1 MRKHKIKLSIK
12 SDKDI
17 EKITSCN
24 ICANKVPYGKLY
36 FYVDESNIAITN
48 NAKGICKQCYETNL
62 TKLKKGMENFLN
74 KIINGNSLEVL
85 KTLPENSIDCCIT
98 SPPYWGL
105 RDYGHDEQL
114 GSEKHF
120 KDFVNNLCNVFD
132 EVQRVLKPTGTCF
145 VNLGDTYG
153 TQSGGMAGGFTE
165 PKYGHTETRKVK
177 QPNINMHK
185 SLCLVPERFAIEM
198 IDRGWTL
205 RNQVIWHKPNQ
216 MPSSAKD
223 RFTVDF
229 EKVFFFVKEPTGYY
243 FEQQLEKSIWAETDA
258 RSKVKGGVLS
268 KGKTASGNY
277 ATSKVA
283 FREDGMRNVRTV
295 WTVNTEPSSDAH
307 FATYPQRLVERM
319 IKAGCP
325 ENGLVLDP
333 FFGSGTTGIYARKSN
348 RNYIGIEL
356 NPEYVKVAENRLS
369 KELGMFI

>member
-1 MRKHKIKLSIK
+1 
-12 SDKDI
+12 
-17 EKITSCN
+17 
-24 ICANKVPYGKLY
+24 
-36 FYVDESNIAITN
+36 
-48 NAKGICKQCYETNL
+48 
-62 TKLKKGMENFLN
+62 MEIN
-74 KIINGNSLEVL
+74 KIINGNSLNVL
-85 KTLPENSIDCCIT
+85 KTLSDNSIDCCIT

-105 RDYGHDEQL
+105 RDYGHEEQL

-132 EVQRVLKPTGTCF
+132 GVKRVLKPTGTCF

-153 TQSGGMAGGFTE
+153 TQSGGMAGGYTE
-165 PKYGHTETRKVK
+165 PKYGHTETRIVK

-185 SLCLVPERFAIEM
+185 SLCMVPERFAIEM
-198 IDRGWTL
+198 VDRGWTI
-205 RNQVIWHKPNQ
+205 RNQIIWHKPNQ

-229 EKVFFFVKEPTGYY
+229 EKIFFFVKEPTGYY

-295 WTVNTEPSSDAH
+295 WTVNTEPSSEAH

-325 ENGLVLDP
+325 ENGIVLDP

-356 NPEYVKVAENRLS
+356 NPEYVKVAENRLL